1 MSLSLRPYLSSS
13 NRTSLGAISSD
24 DVSLLATICVSR
36 YLREDDCDD
45 PAMIVMR
52 NSTVLLVKV
61 AGSLLPVK
69 SVLLST

>member
-24 DVSLLATICVSR
+24 DVSLLATIGVSR
-36 YLREDDCDD
+36 YLREDDFDD

-52 NSTVLLVKV
+52 NSTALLVKV